1 MYRIK
6 KLTNCGN
13 IDFDQNPY
21 EVKYGTQTLVDIKH
35 KKLSKL
41 RDLINSYIDEYD
53 LGSGNFIPP
62 KVYRNKKL
70 PKKYGWFYG
79 DSYETYRVFN
89 GDKSDLRFNDPKNVI
104 VGLYAKGRALKDQ
117 TGFVQDV

>member
-13 IDFDQNPY
+13 PDFRQDPTQRVWDTD

-62 KVYRNKKL
+62 KVYKD
-70 PKKYGWFYG
+70 KKYIGHF
-79 DSYETYRVFN
+79 SYN
-89 GDKSDLRFNDPKNVI
+89 GRFWREKYPYPHLEKEYN
-104 VGLYAKGRALKDQ
+104 L
-117 TGFVQDV
+117 